1 MKPTTSTEDSET
13 IDDVP
18 ESPLLKVLRPSRY
31 GSVPDLDD
39 EELADPDELEEQVY
53 REEFEPILTLPIK
66 AKKGGIR
73 PDYDESGKVDF
84 GAFATVDFERMYG
97 GFDKARYKADKL
109 REELRDVVILVEI
122 VNERIP
128 GKAKY
133 RVLGLV
139 RKGKLELED
148 IVHEDMRA
156 LARLYLRALK
166 LRQQITQLKEQSWKR
181 RLARARAILGE
192 E

>member
-1 MKPTTSTEDSET
+1 MKTSTDDSEY

-18 ESPLLKVLRPSRY
+18 ETPILKVLRRSMY
-31 GSVPDLDD
+31 GRVPDLDD
-39 EELADPDELEEQVY
+39 DELADPDELEEQIY

-66 AKKGGIR
+66 AKRGGIR

-97 GFDKARYKADKL
+97 GFDKAKYKADKL
-109 REELRDVVILVEI
+109 REELRDVVILIEI

-133 RVLGLV
+133 KVLGLV
-139 RKGKLELED
+139 RKGKLALED
-148 IVHEDMRA
+148 IVHEDLRA
-156 LARLYLRALK
+156 LARLFLRALK
-166 LRQQITQLKEQSWKR
+166 LRQQISQIKEQSWKR
-181 RLARARAILGE
+181 RLAKARACFGE
-192 E
+192 A

>member
-1 MKPTTSTEDSET
+1 MKSTTSTEDSEN

-18 ESPLLKVLRPSRY
+18 ESPILKVLRPSRY

-53 REEFEPILTLPIK
+53 REEFGPILTLPIK
-66 AKKGGIR
+66 AKRSGIR
-73 PDYDESGKVDF
+73 PDVDESGKVDF

-122 VNERIP
+122 VTERIP

-133 RVLGLV
+133 KVLWYV
-139 RKGKLELED
+139 KKGKLELED
-148 IVHEDMRA
+148 IASEDMRA
-156 LARLYLRALK
+156 LAKLYLRALK
-166 LRQQITQLKEQSWKR
+166 LRQQITQIKERSWKR
-181 RLARARAILGE
+181 RLARVQVFLGE
-192 E
+192 A

>member
-18 ESPLLKVLRPSRY
+18 ESPILKVLRPSMY

-109 REELRDVVILVEI
+109 REELRDVVILIEI

-148 IVHEDMRA
+148 IVYEDVRA
-156 LARLYLRALK
+156 LAKLYLRALK

-181 RLARARAILGE
+181 RQARARAIFGE

>member
-1 MKPTTSTEDSET
+1 MKSTTSTESEY

-18 ESPLLKVLRPSRY
+18 ESPVLKVLRPSIY

-39 EELADPDELEEQVY
+39 DELADPDELEEQIY

-66 AKKGGIR
+66 AKRGGIR

-97 GFDKARYKADKL
+97 GFDKAKYKADKL
-109 REELRDVVILVEI
+109 REELRDVVILIEI

-133 RVLGLV
+133 KVLGLV

-148 IVHEDMRA
+148 IVHEDLRA
-156 LARLYLRALK
+156 LARLFLRALK
-166 LRQQITQLKEQSWKR
+166 LRQQISQIKEQSWKR
-181 RLARARAILGE
+181 RLAKARACFGE
-192 E
+192 A

>member
-1 MKPTTSTEDSET
+1 MKPTTSTESEY

-18 ESPLLKVLRPSRY
+18 ESPILKVLRPSMY
-31 GSVPDLDD
+31 GSIPDLDD
-39 EELADPDELEEQVY
+39 EELADPDELEQQVF
-53 REEFEPILTLPIK
+53 RAEFEPILTLPIK

-73 PDYDESGKVDF
+73 PDFDESGKVDF

-133 RVLGLV
+133 KVLKYV
-139 RKGKLELED
+139 RMGWLELED
-148 IVHEDMRA
+148 IASEDMRA
-156 LARLYLRALK
+156 LAKLYLRALK
-166 LRQQITQLKEQSWKR
+166 LRRQISQIQERSWKR
-181 RLARARAILGE
+181 KLARARAFLGE
-192 E
+192 G

>member
-1 MKPTTSTEDSET
+1 MKPTTSIEDSET

-84 GAFATVDFERMYG
+84 GAFATVDFARMYG

-109 REELRDVVILVEI
+109 REELRDVVILIEI

-148 IVHEDMRA
+148 IVYEDVRA
-156 LARLYLRALK
+156 LAKLYMKALK

-181 RLARARAILGE
+181 RLAKSRAILGE
-192 E
+192 G